1 MQITETEGAKR
12 LGRKQLAQ
20 AELREKADKKILLM
34 DYVISAGW
42 GQFWTSIFEPTFGK
56 IDRNQFMTF
65 YFNGPGVRLEFER
78 MKASICSS

>member
-1 MQITETEGAKR
+1 MQITEIEGAKR

-42 GQFWTSIFEPTFGK
+42 VHLDGTVLDKCF
-56 IDRNQFMTF
+56 
-65 YFNGPGVRLEFER
+65 
-78 MKASICSS
+78 

>member
-1 MQITETEGAKR
+1 MQQRFYTWMQITEIEGAKR

-42 GQFWTSIFEPTFGK
+42 VHLDGTVLDKCF
-56 IDRNQFMTF
+56 
-65 YFNGPGVRLEFER
+65 
-78 MKASICSS
+78 